1 MSEKYVKLVRETDI
15 FHDFGTLCQSCKIIV
30 SDKSTSRQFSVCNAK
45 FARALEL
52 AALEARIDEAT
63 KCATMPYFSIIDE
76 VTELVTKREEL
87 EKR

>member
-1 MSEKYVKLVRETDI
+1 MSEKYEKLARDLNLRHDIPTDSWTCRRC
-15 FHDFGTLCQSCKIIV
+15 GEECTYNLNTPC
-30 SDKSTSRQFSVCNAK
+30 RSVISL
-45 FARALEL
+45 ALEL